1 LTLFRRRR
9 SFISTSIEMDKRT
22 IVEMEEALR
31 IAVALADRSRLL
43 ILSRLTGGPACVEE
57 LAADLGL
64 AASTVSFH
72 VKKLRLAGLVTL
84 RKDQYYSMC
93 LLAPELRT
101 LTVRDLVTFPDPQ
114 AGGWTER
121 NEGER
126 AERER
131 TKVLTTFF
139 ADGLLTKMPVQKRK
153 RDIVLEQF
161 AARFAPET
169 RYEERD
175 VDDLISTWYAD
186 YCLVRRLLVDEG
198 YLQRQA
204 GVYERTARPAYLDVR
219 FAAPETAAPPT
230 ATTLLAADAQEE
242 RIPMED
248 TNVRRAVLRR
258 SYAERT
264 KQAGVFRVLNTA
276 NGRVL
281 LGSALD
287 LHAPL
292 NRVKFELDNS
302 LCWNRELSRDLE
314 TYGRGSFAIEVL
326 ETVEPREDPDFDPER
341 ELETLEQ
348 KHLATLDWTTAYNKD
363 GRIRYP

>member
-1 LTLFRRRR
+1 
-9 SFISTSIEMDKRT
+9 MDKRT

-139 ADGLLTKMPVQKRK
+139 ADGLLTKMPVQ
-153 RDIVLEQF
+153 
-161 AARFAPET
+161 
-169 RYEERD
+169 
-175 VDDLISTWYAD
+175 ISSQLGMPTTVWCAG
-186 YCLVRRLLVDEG
+186 CWSMRATSSGRRG
-198 YLQRQA
+198 Y
-204 GVYERTARPAYLDVR
+204 T
-219 FAAPETAAPPT
+219 
-230 ATTLLAADAQEE
+230 
-242 RIPMED
+242 
-248 TNVRRAVLRR
+248 
-258 SYAERT
+258 
-264 KQAGVFRVLNTA
+264 
-276 NGRVL
+276 NGRQ
-281 LGSALD
+281 GR
-287 LHAPL
+287 
-292 NRVKFELDNS
+292 RV
-302 LCWNRELSRDLE
+302 W
-314 TYGRGSFAIEVL
+314 TFASQHRRR
-326 ETVEPREDPDFDPER
+326 P
-341 ELETLEQ
+341 
-348 KHLATLDWTTAYNKD
+348 HH
-363 GRIRYP
+363 